1 MTMPTNISNYAPLT
15 STVDKQGL
23 VTFGENNNARQS
35 TLLGNILSMRN
46 RADKSPMDAAA
57 YNNQVEAMADLTKD
71 PNNSKLW
78 STHLDHMQAY
88 NRSPQDYSATY
99 GGSPLVSQIQKNFY
113 NNNIP
118 YLVDKGFASQ
128 INTGAPTPGYMDYVN
143 ATAKRLREEDKPGF
157 FENTWNKISN
167 NFGAFTE
174 GALNIWNSINA
185 YKANKDYMNIYKD
198 SFNLQKQQYL
208 DREDRAKKEFAALQS
223 RRAGSSL

>member
-15 STVDKQGL
+15 STVDKQGI
-23 VTFGENNNARQS
+23 VTFGENANARQS

-46 RADKSPMDAAA
+46 RAGKSPMDAAA
-57 YNNQVEAMADLTKD
+57 YNNQVEAMADLTKN
-71 PNNSKLW
+71 PNDNKIW

-88 NRSPQDYSATY
+88 NRSPADYSATY
-99 GGSPLVSQIQKNFY
+99 GNSPLVSQIQDNYYKN
-113 NNNIP
+113 NLP
-118 YLVDKGFASQ
+118 YLVDKGFGSQ
-128 INTGAPTPGYMDYVN
+128 INTGAPTSGYMDYVN

-157 FENTWNKISN
+157 FDNLKNNISN

-174 GALNIWNSINA
+174 GVLNIWNSINH
-185 YKANKDYMNIYKD
+185 YNTQKDYMNLYKD

>member
-15 STVDKQGL
+15 STVDKQGI
-23 VTFGENNNARQS
+23 VTFGENANARQS

-46 RADKSPMDAAA
+46 RAGKSPMDAAA
-57 YNNQVEAMADLTKD
+57 YNNQVEAMADLTKN
-71 PNNSKLW
+71 PNDNKIW

-88 NRSPQDYSATY
+88 NRSPADYSATY
-99 GGSPLVSQIQKNFY
+99 GNSPLVSQIQDNYYKN
-113 NNNIP
+113 NLP
-118 YLVDKGFASQ
+118 YLVDKGFGSQ
-128 INTGAPTPGYMDYVN
+128 INTGAPTSGYMDYVN

-157 FENTWNKISN
+157 FDNLKNNISN

-174 GALNIWNSINA
+174 GILNIWNSINH
-185 YKANKDYMNIYKD
+185 YNTQKDYMNLYKD

>member
-23 VTFGENNNARQS
+23 VNFGENNYARQS

-46 RADKSPMDAAA
+46 RAGKSPMDAAA

-78 STHLDHMQAY
+78 NTHLDHMQAY
-88 NRSPQDYSATY
+88 NRSPADYSATY
-99 GGSPLVSQIQKNFY
+99 GQSPLVSQIQSNMY
-113 NNNIP
+113 NNDML
-118 YLVDKGFASQ
+118 YLVDKGFGPQ
-128 INTGAPTPGYMDYVN
+128 INTGAPTSGYMDYVH
-143 ATAKRLREEDKPGF
+143 ATTKRLREESKPGF
-157 FENTWNKISN
+157 FDNLKNNISN
-167 NFGAFTE
+167 NFGAFIG
-174 GALNIWNSINA
+174 GALDIWNGINQYNA
-185 YKANKDYMNIYKD
+185 QKDYSNLMRD
-198 SFNLQKQQYL
+198 SFNLQKQQYQ

>member
-23 VTFGENNNARQS
+23 VNFGENNYARQN

-46 RADKSPMDAAA
+46 RAGKSPMDAAA

-88 NRSPQDYSATY
+88 NRSPADYSATY
-99 GGSPLVSQIQKNFY
+99 GNSPLVSQIQDNYYKN
-113 NNNIP
+113 NLP
-118 YLVDKGFASQ
+118 YLVDKGFGSQ
-128 INTGAPTPGYMDYVN
+128 INTGAPTSGYMDYVN

-157 FENTWNKISN
+157 FDNLKNNISN

-174 GALNIWNSINA
+174 GVLNIWNSINH
-185 YKANKDYMNIYKD
+185 YNTQKDYMNLYKD

>member
-15 STVDKQGL
+15 STVDKQGI

-35 TLLGNILSMRN
+35 TLLGNILSMQN
-46 RADKSPMDAAA
+46 RAGKSPMDAAA
-57 YNNQVEAMADLTKD
+57 YNNQVEAMADLTKN
-71 PNNSKLW
+71 PNDNKIW

-88 NRSPQDYSATY
+88 NRSPADYSATY
-99 GGSPLVSQIQKNFY
+99 GKSPIVSQIQSNFY

-118 YLVDKGFASQ
+118 YLVDKGYGSQ
-128 INTGAPTPGYMDYVN
+128 ISTGAPTSGYMDYVN
-143 ATAKRLREEDKPGF
+143 ATTKRLREEDKPGF
-157 FENTWNKISN
+157 LENTWNNITN
-167 NFGAFTE
+167 NFGKFTE
-174 GALNIWNSINA
+174 GVMSIWNGINQ
-185 YKANKDYMNIYKD
+185 YNANKDYMDVYKD

>member
-23 VTFGENNNARQS
+23 VNFGENNYARQS

-46 RADKSPMDAAA
+46 RAGKSPMDAAA

-78 STHLDHMQAY
+78 GTHLDHMQAY
-88 NRSPQDYSATY
+88 NRSPKDYSATY
-99 GGSPLVSQIQKNFY
+99 GQSPLVSQIQHNLY
-113 NNNIP
+113 NNNLQ
-118 YLVDKGFASQ
+118 YLVDKGYGSQ
-128 INTGAPTPGYMDYVN
+128 INTGAPTSGYMDYAN
-143 ATAKRLREEDKPGF
+143 ATAKRLREESKPGF
-157 FENTWNKISN
+157 FENTWNNITN
-167 NFGAFTE
+167 NFGKFTE
-174 GALNIWNSINA
+174 GALNIWNSINH
-185 YKANKDYMNIYKD
+185 YNTQKDYMNLYKD

>member
-1 MTMPTNISNYAPLT
+1 MPTNISNYAPLT

-23 VTFGENNNARQS
+23 VNFGENNYARQS
-35 TLLGNILSMRN
+35 TLLSNILSMRN
-46 RADKSPMDAAA
+46 RAGKSPMDAAA
-57 YNNQVEAMADLTKD
+57 YNNQVEAMADLTKN
-71 PNNSKLW
+71 PNDNKIW

-88 NRSPQDYSATY
+88 NRSPADYSATY
-99 GGSPLVSQIQKNFY
+99 GNSPLVSQIQDNYYKN
-113 NNNIP
+113 NLP
-118 YLVDKGFASQ
+118 YLVDKGFGSQ
-128 INTGAPTPGYMDYVN
+128 INTGAPTSGYMDYVN

-157 FENTWNKISN
+157 FDNLKNNISN

-174 GALNIWNSINA
+174 GVLNIWNSINH
-185 YKANKDYMNIYKD
+185 YNTQKDYMNLYKD